1 MAITSDEEYI
11 YVEVIDDGCGMTED
25 ALEKLRK
32 MIKNASIEDLST
44 AKSIGI
50 LNTVVRMRLYFE
62 ETVELEIDSTLNEG
76 TELYIKI
83 PKERRDKNGDAEGDA
98 S

>member
-1 MAITSDEEYI
+1 M
-11 YVEVIDDGCGMTED
+11 
-25 ALEKLRK
+25 
-32 MIKNASIEDLST
+32 
-44 AKSIGI
+44 
-50 LNTVVRMRLYFE
+50 YFE